1 MKDYKAMYEKQ
12 VRWIN
17 DILFRFDRM
26 QDATTSQA
34 LRFLHTVRE
43 ELDMMVPTMF
53 ELEME

>member
-1 MKDYKAMYEKQ
+1 MYEKQ

-26 QDATTSQA
+26 QDATTPQA

-53 ELEME
+53 ELEMEEE

>member
-1 MKDYKAMYEKQ
+1 MYEKQ

-53 ELEME
+53 ELEMEE